1 MKIGIANDHSGV
13 EIKNQI
19 QKFLELEG
27 YEVMNYGTD
36 TKESVDYPLYAFKI
50 GQAINTNKI
59 KFGILICHTGIGM
72 SIAANKVKNIRCAK
86 VNTEEEAFLTRSH
99 NDSNVIAFND
109 KKNIE
114 ELKPII
120 KTFLETP
127 FSKEDRHQR
136 RIDLIHHYEC

>member
-27 YEVMNYGTD
+27 YQVMNYGTD

-86 VNTEEEAFLTRSH
+86 VDNEEEAFLTRSH
-99 NDSNVIAFND
+99 NNSNVIALND

-127 FSKEDRHQR
+127 FSNENRHQR